1 MTREYIASA
10 NTVEEAFELACQELG
25 VAPDE
30 ISSREVLKLPKK
42 GLFGKIKQQAQV
54 KVTVED
60 EEPVKP
66 AAPVAPAAPAAPV
79 KAETPAPEK
88 APAPAAKK
96 PAAPKAAEKPAPKKE
111 PAKVAAPAAPAAP
124 EKPAAPAPAAPAAPA
139 APVAPAETAA
149 PAEPQLS
156 EEELEDIEPKI
167 EIARAYL
174 SEIFEKMG
182 AGDVTMEFTKA
193 EDRTVIIHLNGD
205 SIGSVIGKRGETLDS
220 LQYLVCLVA
229 NRLRRREG
237 DYVRFTMNAGNYRE
251 KREETLRAL
260 AARMAKKALKT
271 GRPVALEPMN
281 PYERRIIHAVITDIE
296 GVTSKST
303 GEEPNRK
310 VIIKPTRTEGAER
323 DRSRGRGGRS
333 RRDGD
338 RRGPRRE
345 RSDRGERTERAERPA
360 RPEGEEGAAPRE
372 TAPKEPVRREAKK
385 LDDDFKL
392 YGKIEL

>member
-10 NTVEEAFELACQELG
+10 NTIDEAVEIACRELG
-25 VAPDE
+25 IQKDD
-30 ISSREVLKLPKK
+30 ISSQEVLKLPKK

-54 KVTVED
+54 RVVVED
-60 EEPVKP
+60 ESRP
-66 AAPVAPAAPAAPV
+66 AAV
-79 KAETPAPEK
+79 
-88 APAPAAKK
+88 PAAK
-96 PAAPKAAEKPAPKKE
+96 
-111 PAKVAAPAAPAAP
+111 
-124 EKPAAPAPAAPAAPA
+124 PAAPAAPA
-139 APVAPAETAA
+139 KPAPKTTEKPVAGAA
-149 PAEPQLS
+149 PAAPQKPAPAAKPAEKPAAQPAAPAPQPAAEKAPEAPVQLT
-156 EEELEDIEPKI
+156 EEELADIEPKI

-182 AGDVTMEFTKA
+182 AGDVKMEFVKA
-193 EDRTVIIHLNGD
+193 PDRTVVIHLDGE

-281 PYERRIIHAVITDIE
+281 PYERRIIHAVITDID

-310 VIIKPTRTEGAER
+310 VIIKPTRSESREGRE
-323 DRSRGRGGRS
+323 GRP
-333 RRDGD
+333 RRDG
-338 RRGPRRE
+338 RGPRRE
-345 RSDRGERTERAERPA
+345 REPRENRDGLRDGRPAESTGAEEQTSERPA
-360 RPEGEEGAAPRE
+360 QPAPH
-372 TAPKEPVRREAKK
+372 REAVK
-385 LDDDFKL
+385 LDDSVKL

>member
-10 NTVEEAFELACQELG
+10 NSVEEAFELACRELG
-25 VAPDE
+25 IQPDE
-30 ISSREVLKLPKK
+30 VSSREVLKLPKK

-54 KVTVED
+54 KVVVED
-60 EEPVKP
+60 PAPAVVPQKAEKP
-66 AAPVAPAAPAAPV
+66 AAQPV
-79 KAETPAPEK
+79 EK
-88 APAPAAKK
+88 
-96 PAAPKAAEKPAPKKE
+96 APKAA
-111 PAKVAAPAAPAAP
+111 
-124 EKPAAPAPAAPAAPA
+124 
-139 APVAPAETAA
+139 
-149 PAEPQLS
+149 AEPEVKPEAKPVIVQQMDEPKAAEPVTVCEEPVQESSNELT
-156 EEELEDIEPKI
+156 EEEIADIEPKI
-167 EIARAYL
+167 EIARNYL

-193 EDRTVIIHLNGD
+193 PDRTVIIHLDGD

-281 PYERRIIHAVITDIE
+281 PYERRIIHAVVTDIE
-296 GVTSKST
+296 GVTSKSN

-310 VIIKPTRTEGAER
+310 VIIKPTRTETRE
-323 DRSRGRGGRS
+323 GGRS
-333 RRDGD
+333 RREGGRS
-338 RRGPRRE
+338 RRGGRRDSE
-345 RSDRGERTERAERPA
+345 SRQ
-360 RPEGEEGAAPRE
+360 PRE
-372 TAPKEPVRREAKK
+372 MNESVQSAGEAAVREPAPHREAKK
-385 LDDDFKL
+385 LDDSVKL

>member
-10 NTVEEAFELACQELG
+10 NSVEEAFELACRELG
-25 VAPDE
+25 IQPDE
-30 ISSREVLKLPKK
+30 VSSREVLKLPKK

-54 KVTVED
+54 KVVVED
-60 EEPVKP
+60 PAPAVVPQKAEKP
-66 AAPVAPAAPAAPV
+66 AAQPV
-79 KAETPAPEK
+79 EK
-88 APAPAAKK
+88 
-96 PAAPKAAEKPAPKKE
+96 APKAAAKPEVKPEAKPVIVQQMDEPK
-111 PAKVAAPAAPAAP
+111 AA
-124 EKPAAPAPAAPAAPA
+124 E
-139 APVAPAETAA
+139 PVAVCE
-149 PAEPQLS
+149 EPVQESSNELT
-156 EEELEDIEPKI
+156 EEEIADIEPKI
-167 EIARAYL
+167 EIARNYL

-193 EDRTVIIHLNGD
+193 PDRTVIIHLDGD

-281 PYERRIIHAVITDIE
+281 SYERRIIHAVVTDIE
-296 GVTSKST
+296 GVTSKSN

-310 VIIKPTRTEGAER
+310 VIIKPTRTETRE
-323 DRSRGRGGRS
+323 GGRS
-333 RRDGD
+333 RREGGRS
-338 RRGPRRE
+338 RRGGRRDSE
-345 RSDRGERTERAERPA
+345 SRQ
-360 RPEGEEGAAPRE
+360 PRE
-372 TAPKEPVRREAKK
+372 MNESVQSAGEAAVREPAPHREAKK
-385 LDDDFKL
+385 LDDSVKL

>member
-10 NTVEEAFELACQELG
+10 NTVEEAFELACRELG
-25 VAPDE
+25 IQPDE
-30 ISSREVLKLPKK
+30 VSSREVLKLPKK

-54 KVTVED
+54 KVVVED
-60 EEPVKP
+60 PAPAVVPQKAEKP
-66 AAPVAPAAPAAPV
+66 AAPV
-79 KAETPAPEK
+79 EK
-88 APAPAAKK
+88 APAP
-96 PAAPKAAEKPAPKKE
+96 KAAVKPEVKPQAKPEEKPVIVQQAREPKVSE
-111 PAKVAAPAAPAAP
+111 PVAADEQPAQ
-124 EKPAAPAPAAPAAPA
+124 
-139 APVAPAETAA
+139 PAETSA
-149 PAEPQLS
+149 QLT
-156 EEELEDIEPKI
+156 EEEIADIEPKI
-167 EIARAYL
+167 EIAKAYL

-193 EDRTVIIHLNGD
+193 PDRTVIIHLNGD

-281 PYERRIIHAVITDIE
+281 PYERRIIHAVVTDIE
-296 GVTSKST
+296 GVTSKSN

-310 VIIKPTRTEGAER
+310 VIIKPTRSESREGGH
-323 DRSRGRGGRS
+323 SRREGGRPRRGGR
-333 RRDGD
+333 
-338 RRGPRRE
+338 RGSEPRQ
-345 RSDRGERTERAERPA
+345 
-360 RPEGEEGAAPRE
+360 PRE
-372 TAPKEPVRREAKK
+372 AVNESVQSSVGEAAVREPASQREAKK
-385 LDDDFKL
+385 LDDSVKL

>member
-10 NTVEEAFELACQELG
+10 NTVDEAIDIACRELG
-25 VAPDE
+25 VTPDE
-30 ISSREVLKLPKK
+30 ISSREVLQLPKK
-42 GLFGKIKQQAQV
+42 GLFGKIKQQAKV
-54 KVTVED
+54 KVVVED
-60 EEPVKP
+60 
-66 AAPVAPAAPAAPV
+66 ASI
-79 KAETPAPEK
+79 PAPP
-88 APAPAAKK
+88 PAPAARPAAPQPPKAAAKAPEKPLEEKKEKK
-96 PAAPKAAEKPAPKKE
+96 PAAKPVV
-111 PAKVAAPAAPAAP
+111 VAM
-124 EKPAAPAPAAPAAPA
+124 
-139 APVAPAETAA
+139 ETAA
-149 PAEPQLS
+149 PPEAPEPLVEAPAQP
-156 EEELEDIEPKI
+156 EPPAGPTPEELEDIQPKI

-182 AGDVTMEFTKA
+182 AGAVQMEFTVGP
-193 EDRTVIIHLNGD
+193 ERTVEIHLGGD
-205 SIGSVIGKRGETLDS
+205 SIGAVIGKRGETLDS

-310 VIIKPTRTEGAER
+310 VIIKPTREAPER
-323 DRSRGRGGRS
+323 R
-333 RRDGD
+333 
-338 RRGPRRE
+338 PRRE
-345 RSDRGERTERAERPA
+345 GGRFRRDRGRRDNRERPESYERPERA
-360 RPEGEEGAAPRE
+360 PEE
-372 TAPKEPVRREAKK
+372 KEHREAVK
-385 LDDDFKL
+385 LDDSVKL

>member
-10 NTVEEAFELACQELG
+10 NSVEEAFELACRELG
-25 VAPDE
+25 IQPDE
-30 ISSREVLKLPKK
+30 VSSREVLKLPKK

-54 KVTVED
+54 KVVVED
-60 EEPVKP
+60 PAPAVVPQKAEKP
-66 AAPVAPAAPAAPV
+66 AAQPV
-79 KAETPAPEK
+79 EK
-88 APAPAAKK
+88 
-96 PAAPKAAEKPAPKKE
+96 APKAAAKPEVKPEAKPVIVQQMDEPK
-111 PAKVAAPAAPAAP
+111 AA
-124 EKPAAPAPAAPAAPA
+124 E
-139 APVAPAETAA
+139 PVAVCEEPVQETSN
-149 PAEPQLS
+149 ELT
-156 EEELEDIEPKI
+156 EEEIADIEPKI
-167 EIARAYL
+167 EIARIYL

-193 EDRTVIIHLNGD
+193 PDRTVIIHLDGD

-281 PYERRIIHAVITDIE
+281 PYERRIIHAVVTDIE
-296 GVTSKST
+296 GVTSKSN

-310 VIIKPTRTEGAER
+310 VIIKPTRTETRE
-323 DRSRGRGGRS
+323 GGRS
-333 RRDGD
+333 RREGGRS
-338 RRGPRRE
+338 RRGGRRDSE
-345 RSDRGERTERAERPA
+345 SRQ
-360 RPEGEEGAAPRE
+360 PRE
-372 TAPKEPVRREAKK
+372 MNESVQSAGEAAVREPAPHREAKK
-385 LDDDFKL
+385 LDDSVKL

>member
-10 NTVEEAFELACQELG
+10 NTVEEAFELACRELG
-25 VAPDE
+25 VEPDE
-30 ISSREVLKLPKK
+30 VSSREVLKLPKK

-54 KVTVED
+54 KVVVED
-60 EEPVKP
+60 PAPVAAPQKVEKPAVPPVEKTRAKAAVKPEVKPAEPVKP
-66 AAPVAPAAPAAPV
+66 IVVQQKAESETQLAVETISEPEPVAEPV
-79 KAETPAPEK
+79 ETPVEL
-88 APAPAAKK
+88 
-96 PAAPKAAEKPAPKKE
+96 
-111 PAKVAAPAAPAAP
+111 
-124 EKPAAPAPAAPAAPA
+124 
-139 APVAPAETAA
+139 T
-149 PAEPQLS
+149 
-156 EEELEDIEPKI
+156 EEELADIEPKI

-174 SEIFEKMG
+174 TEIFEKMG

-193 EDRTVIIHLNGD
+193 PDRTVIIHLNGD

-281 PYERRIIHAVITDIE
+281 PYERRIIHAVVTDIE
-296 GVTSKST
+296 GVTSKSN

-310 VIIKPTRTEGAER
+310 VIIKPTRVETREG
-323 DRSRGRGGRS
+323 GRPRREGGRS
-333 RRDGD
+333 RRGG
-338 RRGPRRE
+338 RRDHEPRQ
-345 RSDRGERTERAERPA
+345 
-360 RPEGEEGAAPRE
+360 PRE
-372 TAPKEPVRREAKK
+372 IKESVQSAGEAAVKEPAPHREAKK
-385 LDDDFKL
+385 LDDSFKL

>member
-66 AAPVAPAAPAAPV
+66 AAPVKAPAPAPVKAEADAPRKPAAPKAPEKPAPKKETVKAAAPAVPAAPEKPVVPAAPAAPV
-79 KAETPAPEK
+79 
-88 APAPAAKK
+88 
-96 PAAPKAAEKPAPKKE
+96 
-111 PAKVAAPAAPAAP
+111 V
-124 EKPAAPAPAAPAAPA
+124 
-139 APVAPAETAA
+139 PAETAA
-149 PAEPQLS
+149 PSEPQLS

-182 AGDVTMEFTKA
+182 AGDVTIEFTKA

-323 DRSRGRGGRS
+323 DRSRGGRS

-345 RSDRGERTERAERPA
+345 RSERSERTERAERTA
-360 RPEGEEGAAPRE
+360 RPENEEGAAPGE
-372 TAPKEPVRREAKK
+372 IAPKESVRREAKK

>member
-10 NTVEEAFELACQELG
+10 NTVDEAIDIACRELG
-25 VAPDE
+25 ITPDE
-30 ISSREVLKLPKK
+30 ISSREVLQLPKK
-42 GLFGKIKQQAQV
+42 GLFGKIKQQA
-54 KVTVED
+54 KVRVVVD
-60 EEPVKP
+60 DGMDPVP
-66 AAPVAPAAPAAPV
+66 TPPAPAAPAF
-79 KAETPAPEK
+79 TR
-88 APAPAAKK
+88 PAA
-96 PAAPKAAEKPAPKKE
+96 PAAPKAAEKKEQKPAPVPQAAAVNP
-111 PAKVAAPAAPAAP
+111 PAPPKASVPQDSPAPAVPAAPQ
-124 EKPAAPAPAAPAAPA
+124 PAELPAEAPAPAGPTP
-139 APVAPAETAA
+139 
-149 PAEPQLS
+149 
-156 EEELEDIEPKI
+156 EELEDIQPKI

-182 AGDVTMEFTKA
+182 AGEVHMEFVCGP
-193 EDRTVIIHLNGD
+193 ERTVEIRLDGD
-205 SIGSVIGKRGETLDS
+205 SIGAVIGKRGETLDS

-251 KREETLRAL
+251 KREETLKAL

-310 VIIKPTRTEGAER
+310 VVIKPLREAPER
-323 DRSRGRGGRS
+323 R
-333 RRDGD
+333 
-338 RRGPRRE
+338 PRRE
-345 RSDRGERTERAERPA
+345 GGRYRRDRGRRERPESYEHSEHA
-360 RPEGEEGAAPRE
+360 PEEKE
-372 TAPKEPVRREAKK
+372 APKEHREAIK
-385 LDDDFKL
+385 LDDSVKL

>member
-10 NTVEEAFELACQELG
+10 NSVEEAFELACRELG
-25 VAPDE
+25 IQPDE
-30 ISSREVLKLPKK
+30 VSSREVLKLPKK

-54 KVTVED
+54 KVVVED
-60 EEPVKP
+60 PAPAVVPQKAEKP
-66 AAPVAPAAPAAPV
+66 AAQPV
-79 KAETPAPEK
+79 EK
-88 APAPAAKK
+88 
-96 PAAPKAAEKPAPKKE
+96 APKAAAKPEVKPEAKPVIVQQMDEPK
-111 PAKVAAPAAPAAP
+111 AA
-124 EKPAAPAPAAPAAPA
+124 E
-139 APVAPAETAA
+139 PVAVCE
-149 PAEPQLS
+149 EPVQESSNELT
-156 EEELEDIEPKI
+156 EEEIADIEPKI
-167 EIARAYL
+167 EIARNYL

-193 EDRTVIIHLNGD
+193 PDRTVIIHLDGD

-281 PYERRIIHAVITDIE
+281 PYERRIIHAVVTDIE
-296 GVTSKST
+296 GVTSKSN

-310 VIIKPTRTEGAER
+310 VIIKPTRTETRE
-323 DRSRGRGGRS
+323 GGRS
-333 RRDGD
+333 RREGGRS
-338 RRGPRRE
+338 RRGGRRDSE
-345 RSDRGERTERAERPA
+345 SRQSREMNESVQSAGEAAVREPA
-360 RPEGEEGAAPRE
+360 PH
-372 TAPKEPVRREAKK
+372 REAKK
-385 LDDDFKL
+385 LDDSVKL

>member
-10 NTVEEAFELACQELG
+10 NSVEEAFELACRELG
-25 VAPDE
+25 IQPDE
-30 ISSREVLKLPKK
+30 VSSREVLRLPKK

-54 KVTVED
+54 KVVVED
-60 EEPVKP
+60 PAPAVVPQKAEKP
-66 AAPVAPAAPAAPV
+66 AAQPV
-79 KAETPAPEK
+79 EK
-88 APAPAAKK
+88 
-96 PAAPKAAEKPAPKKE
+96 APKAAAKPEVKPEAKPVIVQQMDEPK
-111 PAKVAAPAAPAAP
+111 AA
-124 EKPAAPAPAAPAAPA
+124 E
-139 APVAPAETAA
+139 PVAVCEEPVQETSN
-149 PAEPQLS
+149 ELT
-156 EEELEDIEPKI
+156 EEEIADIEPKI
-167 EIARAYL
+167 EIARNYL

-193 EDRTVIIHLNGD
+193 PDRTVIIHLDGD

-281 PYERRIIHAVITDIE
+281 PYERRIIHAVVTDIE
-296 GVTSKST
+296 GVTSKSN

-310 VIIKPTRTEGAER
+310 VIIKPTRTETRE
-323 DRSRGRGGRS
+323 GGRS
-333 RRDGD
+333 RREGGRS
-338 RRGPRRE
+338 RRGGRRDSE
-345 RSDRGERTERAERPA
+345 SRQ
-360 RPEGEEGAAPRE
+360 PRE
-372 TAPKEPVRREAKK
+372 MNESVQSAGEAAVREPAPHREAKK
-385 LDDDFKL
+385 LDDSVKL

>member
-10 NTVEEAFELACQELG
+10 KTVDEAFEIACRELG

-42 GLFGKIKQQAQV
+42 GLFGKIKQLAEV

-66 AAPVAPAAPAAPV
+66 V
-79 KAETPAPEK
+79 
-88 APAPAAKK
+88 K
-96 PAAPKAAEKPAPKKE
+96 PAAPKAPKAPKAPAAPAPKKEAAKPAEKPVEKPAEKPAPKKE
-111 PAKVAAPAAPAAP
+111 AKPEAPKAPAAPAPVKEAAAPAAPAA
-124 EKPAAPAPAAPAAPA
+124 E
-139 APVAPAETAA
+139 PVLTA
-149 PAEPQLS
+149 
-156 EEELEDIEPKI
+156 EELEDIEPKI
-167 EIARAYL
+167 EIAKAYL
-174 SEIFEKMG
+174 TEIFEKMG

-193 EDRTVIIHLNGD
+193 EDRTVIIHLEGE

-237 DYVRFTMNAGNYRE
+237 DYVRFTMTAGNYRE

-260 AARMAKKALKT
+260 AARMAKKALKS

-310 VIIKPTRTEGAER
+310 VVIKPTRTEGGEQR
-323 DRSRGRGGRS
+323 RGGRGGRS
-333 RRDGD
+333 RRDGG
-338 RRGPRRE
+338 RGPRRE
-345 RSDRGERTERAERPA
+345 HSERPERREYTA
-360 RPEGEEGAAPRE
+360 PVEGEAAPVKE
-372 TAPKEPVRREAKK
+372 SAPKEKREAKK
-385 LDDDFKL
+385 LDDSFGL
-392 YGKIEL
+392 YAKIEL

>member
-10 NTVEEAFELACQELG
+10 NTVEEAFELACRELG
-25 VAPDE
+25 IQPDE
-30 ISSREVLKLPKK
+30 ASSREVLKLPKK

-60 EEPVKP
+60 PTPVT
-66 AAPVAPAAPAAPV
+66 AAPQ
-79 KAETPAPEK
+79 K
-88 APAPAAKK
+88 
-96 PAAPKAAEKPAPKKE
+96 AEKPAVQPVEKA
-111 PAKVAAPAAPAAP
+111 PAKVAAKPEAKPEVKLVEPVKPVVVQQMAEP
-124 EKPAAPAPAAPAAPA
+124 EKAEPAPAPEA
-139 APVAPAETAA
+139 VAEPAETSV
-149 PAEPQLS
+149 ELT
-156 EEELEDIEPKI
+156 EEELADIEPKI
-167 EIARAYL
+167 EIAKAYL
-174 SEIFEKMG
+174 TEIFEKMG

-193 EDRTVIIHLNGD
+193 PDRTVIIHLNGD

-281 PYERRIIHAVITDIE
+281 PYERRIIHAVVTDIE
-296 GVTSKST
+296 GVTSKSN

-310 VIIKPTRTEGAER
+310 VIIKPTRVEARE
-323 DRSRGRGGRS
+323 GGRS
-333 RRDGD
+333 RRDGGRS
-338 RRGPRRE
+338 RRGGRRDHEPRQ
-345 RSDRGERTERAERPA
+345 
-360 RPEGEEGAAPRE
+360 PRE
-372 TAPKEPVRREAKK
+372 NRENVQSAGETAVREPAPHREAKK
-385 LDDDFKL
+385 LDDSIKL

>member
-10 NTVEEAFELACQELG
+10 NTVDEAIDVACRELG
-25 VAPDE
+25 VTPDE
-30 ISSREVLKLPKK
+30 ISSREVLQLPKK
-42 GLFGKIKQQAQV
+42 GLFGKIKQQARV
-54 KVTVED
+54 KVVVED
-60 EEPVKP
+60 
-66 AAPVAPAAPAAPV
+66 AS
-79 KAETPAPEK
+79 TPAPP
-88 APAPAAKK
+88 PAPAAR
-96 PAAPKAAEKPAPKKE
+96 PAAPQPPKAAEK
-111 PAKVAAPAAPAAP
+111 AP
-124 EKPAAPAPAAPAAPA
+124 EKPLEEKKEKKPAAKPVVVAMETPKPPQAAEPPRAPEVPAMPETPAEPAAPSA
-139 APVAPAETAA
+139 
-149 PAEPQLS
+149 
-156 EEELEDIEPKI
+156 EELEDIQPKI

-182 AGDVTMEFTKA
+182 AGNVQMEFVVCP
-193 EDRTVIIHLNGD
+193 ERTVEIHLGGD
-205 SIGSVIGKRGETLDS
+205 SIGAVIGKRGETLDS

-310 VIIKPTRTEGAER
+310 VIIKPTREAPER
-323 DRSRGRGGRS
+323 R
-333 RRDGD
+333 
-338 RRGPRRE
+338 PRRE
-345 RSDRGERTERAERPA
+345 GGRFRRDRGRRDNRERAESYE
-360 RPEGEEGAAPRE
+360 RPERAPEEKE
-372 TAPKEPVRREAKK
+372 APKEHREAVK
-385 LDDDFKL
+385 LDDSVKL